1 MEALQ
6 MTDNQW
12 KDNLRIQK
20 DDLEELKEYFE
31 TENKTAFEKKISK
44 MLQRI
49 KESLESWLQA
59 AGGTIPRPLV
69 FSADTKEFPPI
80 ARFFLL

>member
-12 KDNLRIQK
+12 KDNLRVQK

-31 TENKTAFEKKISK
+31 TDNKTAFEKKIGK

-49 KESLESWLQA
+49 KESLES
-59 AGGTIPRPLV
+59 
-69 FSADTKEFPPI
+69 
-80 ARFFLL
+80 

>member
-1 MEALQ
+1 MEALA

-12 KDNLRIQK
+12 KDNLRIQR

-31 TENKTAFEKKISK
+31 TDNREAFEKKINK

-49 KESLESWLQA
+49 KKGLES
-59 AGGTIPRPLV
+59 
-69 FSADTKEFPPI
+69 
-80 ARFFLL
+80 

>member
-12 KDNLRIQK
+12 KDNLRAQK

-31 TENKTAFEKKISK
+31 ANNKTAFEKKIGK
-44 MLQRI
+44 MLKRI
-49 KESLESWLQA
+49 KESLES
-59 AGGTIPRPLV
+59 
-69 FSADTKEFPPI
+69 
-80 ARFFLL
+80 

>member
-1 MEALQ
+1 MHKEAKNMEALQ

-12 KDNLRIQK
+12 KDNLRVQK

-31 TENKTAFEKKISK
+31 TDNKTAFEKKIGK

-49 KESLESWLQA
+49 KQSLES
-59 AGGTIPRPLV
+59 
-69 FSADTKEFPPI
+69 
-80 ARFFLL
+80 